1 MIGSQYYR
9 NSLIT
14 VQSFQDGRMA
24 EKSRLLK
31 EDKLELLF
39 EKQLKLTKRMRNTEN
54 KMSSIYQKPEIF
66 RGYRIF
72 MLSSALI
79 HEVVELQR
87 ETNWKWWRRESKVSL
102 ENCQEELID
111 IWHFVIQ
118 LSIELKLDPLALVEK
133 YSQKHAENI
142 SRQKM
147 GY

>member
-1 MIGSQYYR
+1 
-9 NSLIT
+9 L
-14 VQSFQDGRMA
+14 FQDGRMT
-24 EKSRLLK
+24 EKSRLLR

-39 EKQLKLTKRMRNTEN
+39 KKQLKLTKRMRNTEN
-54 KMSSIYQKPEIF
+54 RMSSIYQKPEIF
-66 RGYRIF
+66 QGYRIF